1 MAEYHNLISS
11 YVKPLI
17 RVNSCLMVPP
27 CCLALSLALKLTIN
41 KRRNNVEVLL
51 TCQAAQVRLLASV

>member
-1 MAEYHNLISS
+1 MSLGNSTLGEVSKILGTIWRKEQ

-27 CCLALSLALKLTIN
+27 CCLALSLALEEG
-41 KRRNNVEVLL
+41 V
-51 TCQAAQVRLLASV
+51 S